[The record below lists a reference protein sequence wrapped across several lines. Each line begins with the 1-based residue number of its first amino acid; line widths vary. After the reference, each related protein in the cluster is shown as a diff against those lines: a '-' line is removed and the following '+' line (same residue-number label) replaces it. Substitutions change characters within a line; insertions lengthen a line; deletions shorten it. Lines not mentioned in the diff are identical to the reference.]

1 MPMQND
7 MLMMN
12 DRSNSKP
19 EVELQY
25 AAAAVRFFKPGA
37 GYFGGLHA
45 VYVW

>member
-25 AAAAVRFFKPGA
+25 AAVRFSKPGA